1 MFTLSTDF
9 IILMYTQFD
18 DQCRQSNV
26 LPVNSGVVS
35 GTSNS
40 GMISIAKS
48 GGFELNFNF
57 KS

>member
-18 DQCRQSNV
+18 DQCRQSNECG
-26 LPVNSGVVS
+26 SGVVS
-35 GTSNS
+35 GMSNS
-40 GMISIAKS
+40 GMTSIAKS

-57 KS
+57 I